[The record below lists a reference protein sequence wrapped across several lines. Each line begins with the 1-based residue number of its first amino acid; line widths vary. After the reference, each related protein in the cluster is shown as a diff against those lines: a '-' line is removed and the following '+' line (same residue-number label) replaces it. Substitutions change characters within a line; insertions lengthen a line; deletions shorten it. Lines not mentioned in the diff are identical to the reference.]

1 MKIKQLILAIILLT
15 FHLNAQV
22 SKDIY
27 SVQRDPTLIGK
38 EVMVIG
44 VVTVS
49 TGIFEP
55 ERTFIAD
62 PNGGPWSGVAIWD
75 DAANFYAEEGK
86 KVRVIGIV
94 SERSGMTEILLS
106 SYTPLSGIFPLPDV
120 EKVKTIDIATG
131 SPTAE
136 SYEGVLIQIDTVTV
150 TNDNLGYGEWLV
162 DDGSGACRIDDD
174 ADYLFYEVPATG
186 TVVSSIT
193 GVLNYSYDN
202 FKLEPRYQSDI
213 VDSDTSSATN
223 IYTIQQNISLNGK
236 TISTGGTVTAATGIF
251 HQERTFIA
259 DPSGGPWSGILLWDS
274 TATFHAN
281 EGDEVR
287 VCGKVFE
294 DNGLTGIV
302 IESSEI
308 LGHNNPLPPAEMIN
322 TGDISSGS
330 VKAEIYEGVLVQVS
344 NVFVSDPNLGNGE
357 WLIDDGS
364 GACRVDNDADSL
376 IYEVPSAGSP
386 VTSIIGIVNYS
397 DDNYKLEPR
406 YLSDIFETMPIPIGD
421 TLTVIQRPIQTIP
434 ALVVPGDVLPIEC
447 EADPTTS
454 SWTVELLRGQLQVP
468 MEVQSAVYN
477 PGTLWWTILVTI
489 PEVPFYDLYNLK
501 VTIDGG
507 TEDISRNAVA
517 VIPEFKDD
525 YYFIH
530 ITDPHLPTH
539 LYYRD
544 AGFEKDSSEMVDLRE
559 VINDINIINPEFVL
573 LTGDLLNE
581 GELEEHQHHRYFTR
595 AQRILTELNVPF
607 FLTSGNH
614 DLGGWSST
622 PPPDGTARRTWWQF
636 FGWKY
641 LNDPP
646 SGSPWYTQ
654 NYSFDYGPVHYI
666 GLEAYIN
673 YDGWRDE
680 IYGGT
685 SFTSGQIQWLND
697 NLAAAS
703 ESISQVLFYHIDFK
717 DELDL
722 NALGVEMAL
731 WGHTHQD
738 AGDLDGGPPY
748 NISTRAVCDGNR
760 SYRLIRVSNGVL
772 QPSQTN
778 SAGWDG
784 NNLSVEFQPA
794 NDGTHSTLTAEINN
808 SLNEQFEQ
816 ARLCFNMP
824 KSDNSI
830 GVTGG
835 NLVQVDSTDVITIC
849 YVEVDIQPMSSH
861 TVTVSLFS
869 NPFAENCSVSK
880 PYLAPGIDTLHV
892 LGNIINPGSQSIQVK
907 SVIESFDKSFVD
919 SILMFDDG
927 VHDDNTA
934 GDKIY
939 GAYWSVPSG
948 ERYYRVHIT
957 SSSPDSGFYH
967 ELKNA
972 AQFTTVGPIIYD
984 SMVIVQQIGNLY
996 RVRMMLRNAGSTTT
1010 ALSVNAELTLS
1021 DTSITIEDNY
1031 RNFGNINSGQTAQS
1045 YSFYNFITQDPPN
1058 STKVQ
1063 VKIFSNDQHYWN
1075 DSFDFSFIETGL
1087 LSSDSDIPSEFALRQ
1102 NYPNP
1107 FNPTTVFS
1115 YDIPSESLVNLSIY
1129 DINGRVIRTLIN
1141 EKQNPGYYSVQWD
1154 ASGIPSGL
1162 YFYKIQAG
1170 VFFDVKKFVLI
1181 K

>member
-1 MKIKQLILAIILLT
+1 MKTKILILSIILLAT
-15 FHLNAQV
+15 HLIAQV
-22 SKDIY
+22 STNIY
-27 SVQRDPTLIGK
+27 NVQQDPTLIGK

-55 ERTFIAD
+55 ELTFIAD

-75 DAANFYAEEGK
+75 DAATFFVEEGK
-86 KVRVIGIV
+86 KVRVIGLV
-94 SERSGMTEILLS
+94 AERSGMTEIQLS
-106 SYTPLSGIFPLPDV
+106 SYSIFFGSYPLPDV
-120 EKVKTIDIATG
+120 EKVKTMDIATG

-136 SYEGVLIQIDTVTV
+136 SYEGVLIQIDSVSV
-150 TNDNLGYGEWLV
+150 INNDLGYGEWLV

-174 ADYLFYEVPATG
+174 ADYLFYEVPVIG
-186 TVVSSIT
+186 TVISSIT

-213 VDSDTSSATN
+213 VDNDTTSATN
-223 IYTIQQNISLNGK
+223 IYTIQQNISLNGQNV
-236 TISTGGTVTAATGIF
+236 STSGTVTAATGIY
-251 HQERTFIA
+251 HPQRTFIA

-302 IESSEI
+302 IESGEI
-308 LGHNNPLPPAEMIN
+308 LSHNNPLPPAVTIN
-322 TGDISSGS
+322 SGDISKGS
-330 VKAEIYEGVLVQVS
+330 MKAEIYESVLVQVS

-364 GACRVDNDADSL
+364 GACRVGDDADSL
-376 IYEVPSAGSP
+376 IYEVPSSGSP
-386 VTSIIGIVNYS
+386 VTSIMGIVNYS

-406 YLSDIFETMPIPIGD
+406 YLQDIFETAPIPIGD

-434 ALVVPGDVLPIEC
+434 ALVIPGDVLPIEC
-447 EADPTTS
+447 DADPTTS
-454 SWTVELLRGQLQVP
+454 VWTVELLRGQLQIP
-468 MEVQSAVYN
+468 LEIQSTAYD
-477 PGTLWWTILVTI
+477 PGTLWWTILVKI
-489 PEVPFYDLYNLK
+489 PDVPFYELYDLK
-501 VTIDGG
+501 VTVDGG
-507 TEDISRNAVA
+507 IEDISRNAVS
-517 VIPEFKDD
+517 VIQEYKDD

-595 AQRILTELNVPF
+595 AQRILTEFNVPLY
-607 FLTSGNH
+607 LTSGNH
-614 DLGGWSST
+614 DLGGWDDT

-636 FGWKY
+636 FGWKR

-646 SGSPWYTQ
+646 SGAPWFTQ

-666 GLEAYIN
+666 GLEAYDN
-673 YDGWRDE
+673 YDRWRDE

-697 NLAAAS
+697 NLAAAPG
-703 ESISQVLFYHIDFK
+703 SISQVLFYHIDFK
-717 DELDL
+717 KELDL

-772 QPSQTN
+772 QPSQTI
-778 SAGWDG
+778 SAGGDG
-784 NNLSVEFQPA
+784 DSLSVEFQPA
-794 NDGTHSTLTAEINN
+794 NDGTHSSVTAEINN
-808 SLNEQFEQ
+808 SLNEQFEH
-816 ARLCFNMP
+816 ALLRFNMP

-835 NLVQVDSTDVITIC
+835 KLVQIDSTNVITIC
-849 YVEVDIQPMSSH
+849 YVAVDIQPSFSQS
-861 TVTVSLFS
+861 VTVSLFS
-869 NPFAENCSVSK
+869 NPFAEDCAINES
-880 PYLAPGIDTLHV
+880 YLAPGIDTLHV
-892 LGNIINPGSQSIQVK
+892 LTKIINPSSQSIQVK

-972 AQFTTVGPIIYD
+972 ACFTTVGPIIYD
-984 SMVIVQQIGNLY
+984 NMVIVQQVGDLY
-996 RVRMMLRNAGSTTT
+996 RIRMKLRNAGSVAT
-1010 ALSVNAELTLS
+1010 AYNVNAELTLS

-1031 RNFGNINSGQTAQS
+1031 RYFGDIGPGQVAQS
-1045 YSFYNFITQDPPN
+1045 YSLYNFITQDPPN
-1058 STKVQ
+1058 NTSVQ
-1063 VKIFSNDQHYWN
+1063 IQIFSNDQHYWN

-1087 LSSDSDIPSEFALRQ
+1087 LNSDSDIPSEFALRQ

-1107 FNPTTVFS
+1107 FNPTTVFR
-1115 YDIPSESLVNLSIY
+1115 YDIPGESNVKLSIY

-1141 EKQNPGYYSVQWD
+1141 EQQNPGYYSVQWD
-1154 ASGIPSGL
+1154 ASNFPSGL
-1162 YFYKIQAG
+1162 YFYQIQAG
-1170 VFFDVKKFVLI
+1170 AFFDVKKFVLI